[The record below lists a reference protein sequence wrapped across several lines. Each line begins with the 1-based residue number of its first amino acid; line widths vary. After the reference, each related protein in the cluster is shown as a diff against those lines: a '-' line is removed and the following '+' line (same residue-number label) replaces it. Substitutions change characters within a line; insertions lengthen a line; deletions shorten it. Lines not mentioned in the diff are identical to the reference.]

1 MIARFRRINDTAPY
15 ALHFQPLWP
24 SFLLDNLVS
33 SSPPFFQK
41 HAHRRLKVAL
51 AGLVSSKPLNQIANE
66 ALAYFENGIQLMESV
81 ASTQGAGL
89 VNLVPNHRLSVSK
102 PAQVSLVMYADVEY

>member
-1 MIARFRRINDTAPY
+1 MIARFRRINDTVPY
-15 ALHFQPLWP
+15 ALTFQPLWP

-33 SSPPFFQK
+33 PSPPFYQT
-41 HAHRRLKVAL
+41 HAHRRLQVAL

-66 ALAYFENGIQLMESV
+66 ALAYFENGIQLMEDA

-89 VNLVPNHRLSVSK
+89 VNLLPNHKLSVSD
-102 PAQVSLVMYADVEY
+102 PAHVI